1 MTSNTLIQSACYA
14 LNLSLLPE
22 FLSRVISC
30 AIMFQSVFVVSGM
43 LYSLF
48 IEANSDKLKQ
58 DPSLGSKY
66 SIYKFKMAVV
76 SQIHAIY
83 AVLFCIPILFEKN
96 LVNDRVFGI
105 SQYAMKVY
113 GVSLGP
119 SLQYYGAVFLM
130 FEVST
135 IFLNNK
141 KFISIAKPFFSP
153 KNITY
158 VSTANDLLF
167 LISFFIVR
175 IVLGPYFS
183 YNVFADLFDAKASVP
198 NWIIGFYF
206 STNFTLNCLNFFW
219 FYKIINIAAKKL
231 GLSKPSKP
239 AVKSE

>member
-1 MTSNTLIQSACYA
+1 
-14 LNLSLLPE
+14 
-22 FLSRVISC
+22 
-30 AIMFQSVFVVSGM
+30 
-43 LYSLF
+43 
-48 IEANSDKLKQ
+48 
-58 DPSLGSKY
+58 
-66 SIYKFKMAVV
+66 MAVV
-76 SQIHAIY
+76 SQIHAVY
-83 AVLFCIPILFEKN
+83 AVLFCIPIFFEKD

-113 GVSLGP
+113 GVSLGYFIWDAITTTVNVSLGGIGFALHGICCVLVFALAYRP

-130 FEVST
+130 FEIST
-135 IFLNNK
+135 VFLNNK
-141 KFISIAKPFFSP
+141 KFISVAKPFFTP
-153 KNITY
+153 QNIAY

-183 YNVFADLFDAKASVP
+183 YNVFADLFDAKASIP

-206 STNFTLNCLNFFW
+206 STNFILNCLNFFW
-219 FYKIINIAAKKL
+219 FYKIANIAAKRI